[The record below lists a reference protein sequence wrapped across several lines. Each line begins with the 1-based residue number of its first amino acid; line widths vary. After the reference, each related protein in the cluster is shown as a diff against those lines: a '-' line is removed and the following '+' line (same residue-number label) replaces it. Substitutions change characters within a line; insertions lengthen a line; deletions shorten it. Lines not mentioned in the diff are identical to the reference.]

1 MARGA
6 RPLSADR
13 ISGRQG
19 RVTRLARPV
28 ASCYKDR
35 AENAPGRRVSRIFK
49 TIALTGKYRDPRV
62 GDSLLILARHL
73 AAKGVRVVLDPEIRM
88 EFPGIEV
95 EALAEPELVD
105 RADLVVA
112 VGGDGTM
119 LYASRLVAGR
129 DIPLL
134 GINRGRLGF
143 LADITPGEMLRRL
156 DEVLA
161 GDFDEERRMM
171 LEAVIDFGEHRS
183 RRALAL
189 NDVVV
194 QKRDTGRMLD
204 FENWVDGVYVNTHG
218 GDGLVI
224 ATPTGSTAYA
234 LSGGGPIV
242 HPSLEAITLVPICPH
257 TLSDRPIVIRGDSR
271 IEVRVL
277 PRPDTRAEVSCDGQA
292 LGDLGAGASLQ
303 VRAAEERV
311 LLIHPR
317 GHDYFRLLRSKLHWG
332 RGSHSRFDGTAES

>member
-1 MARGA
+1 M
-6 RPLSADR
+6 S
-13 ISGRQG
+13 
-19 RVTRLARPV
+19 
-28 ASCYKDR
+28 
-35 AENAPGRRVSRIFK
+35 RRFK

-62 GDSLLILARHL
+62 GDSMLILARHL
-73 AAKGVRVVLDPEIRM
+73 ADAGVRVLLDPGIRM
-88 EFPGIEV
+88 DFPGIAV
-95 EALAEPELVD
+95 ESLPDAELAEA
-105 RADLVVA
+105 ADLVVA
-112 VGGDGTM
+112 IGGDGTM
-119 LYASRLVAGR
+119 LYASRLVAGC
-129 DIPLL
+129 DVPLL

-161 GDFDEERRMM
+161 GDYEEERRLM
-171 LEAVIDFGEHRS
+171 LEAVIENGGEP

-189 NDVVV
+189 NDVVL

-204 FENWVDGVYVNTHG
+204 FENWVNGVYVNTHG

-257 TLSDRPIVIRGDSR
+257 TLSDRPIVIRADAQ
-271 IEVRVL
+271 IEIRVL
-277 PRPDTRAEVSCDGQA
+277 ERPDTRAEVSCDGQP
-292 LGDLGAGASLQ
+292 LGELAAGERLL
-303 VRAAEERV
+303 VRAATERV
-311 LLIHPR
+311 VLVHPR

-332 RGSHSRFDGTAES
+332 RGSQSRFDGSSEA

>member
-1 MARGA
+1 M
-6 RPLSADR
+6 S
-13 ISGRQG
+13 
-19 RVTRLARPV
+19 
-28 ASCYKDR
+28 
-35 AENAPGRRVSRIFK
+35 RRFG

-62 GDSLLILARHL
+62 GDSMLILARHL
-73 AAKGVRVVLDPEIRM
+73 DASGIRVLLDPAVRM
-88 EFPGIEV
+88 EFPGVPVRSVSES
-95 EALAEPELVD
+95 ELAEA
-105 RADLVVA
+105 ADLVIA

-129 DIPLL
+129 DVPLL

-161 GDFDEERRMM
+161 GNYDEDRRLM
-171 LEAVIDFGEHRS
+171 LEAVIDNGEAPA

-194 QKRDTGRMLD
+194 QKHATGRMLD
-204 FENWVDGVYVNTHG
+204 FENWVNGVYVNTHG

-234 LSGGGPIV
+234 LSGGGPII
-242 HPSLEAITLVPICPH
+242 HPSLDAITLVPICPH
-257 TLSDRPIVIRGDSR
+257 TLSDRPIVIRADAR

-277 PRPDTRAEVSCDGQA
+277 ERPDTRAEVACDGLP
-292 LGDLGAGASLQ
+292 LGELAAGECLL
-303 VRAAEERV
+303 VRAAAERV
-311 LLIHPR
+311 VLIHPR

-332 RGSHSRFDGTAES
+332 RGSQSRFDGTTEN

>member
-1 MARGA
+1 MSQRF
-6 RPLSADR
+6 
-13 ISGRQG
+13 
-19 RVTRLARPV
+19 
-28 ASCYKDR
+28 
-35 AENAPGRRVSRIFK
+35 E

-62 GDSLLILARHL
+62 GDSMLILARHL
-73 AAKGVRVVLDPEIRM
+73 AAAGARVLLDPEIHM

-95 EALAEPELVD
+95 ESLPETELAEA
-105 RADLVVA
+105 ADLVIA

-161 GDFDEERRMM
+161 GDYDEDRRLM
-171 LEAVIDFGEHRS
+171 LEAVIDKDGEAP

-189 NDVVV
+189 NDVVL

-204 FENWVDGVYVNTHG
+204 FENWVDGIYVNTHG
-218 GDGLVI
+218 GDGIVI

-234 LSGGGPIV
+234 LSGGGPII
-242 HPSLEAITLVPICPH
+242 HPSLDAITLVPICPH
-257 TLSDRPIVIRGDSR
+257 TLSDRPIVIRADSR
-271 IEVRVL
+271 IEIRVL
-277 PRPDTRAEVSCDGQA
+277 DRPDTRAEVACDGVP
-292 LGDLGAGASLQ
+292 LGELAAGARLR
-303 VRAAEERV
+303 VRAAREQV
-311 LLIHPR
+311 MLIHPR

-332 RGSHSRFDGTAES
+332 RGSQSRFDGATEA

>member
-1 MARGA
+1 M
-6 RPLSADR
+6 
-13 ISGRQG
+13 
-19 RVTRLARPV
+19 
-28 ASCYKDR
+28 
-35 AENAPGRRVSRIFK
+35 
-49 TIALTGKYRDPRV
+49 
-62 GDSLLILARHL
+62 LILARHL
-73 AAKGVRVVLDPEIRM
+73 ADAGVRVLLDPGILM
-88 EFPGIEV
+88 DFPGIAV
-95 EALAEPELVD
+95 ESLPDAELAEA
-105 RADLVVA
+105 ADLVVA
-112 VGGDGTM
+112 IGGDGTM

-129 DIPLL
+129 DVPLL

-161 GDFDEERRMM
+161 GEYEEERRLM
-171 LEAVIDFGEHRS
+171 LEAVIENGGEP

-189 NDVVV
+189 NDVVL

-204 FENWVDGVYVNTHG
+204 FENWVNGMYVNTHG

-257 TLSDRPIVIRGDSR
+257 TLSDRPIVIRADAQ
-271 IEVRVL
+271 IEIRVL
-277 PRPDTRAEVSCDGQA
+277 ERPDTRAEVSCDGQP
-292 LGDLGAGASLQ
+292 LGELAAGERLL
-303 VRAAEERV
+303 VRAATERV
-311 LLIHPR
+311 VLVHPR

-332 RGSHSRFDGTAES
+332 RGSQSRFDGSSEA

>member
-1 MARGA
+1 M
-6 RPLSADR
+6 
-13 ISGRQG
+13 
-19 RVTRLARPV
+19 
-28 ASCYKDR
+28 
-35 AENAPGRRVSRIFK
+35 NRRFQ
-49 TIALTGKYRDPRV
+49 TIALTGKYREPRV
-62 GDSLLILARHL
+62 ADSMMILARHL
-73 AAKGVRVVLDPEIRM
+73 AASGVRVLLDPGVKL
-88 EFPGIEV
+88 EFPGVPV
-95 EALAEPELVD
+95 ETLPEAALGEA
-105 RADLVVA
+105 ADLVIA

-129 DIPLL
+129 DLPLL

-161 GDFDEERRMM
+161 GEYEQEHRLM
-171 LEAVIDFGEHRS
+171 LEATIDNGGPP

-189 NDVVV
+189 NDVVL

-204 FENWVDGVYVNTHG
+204 FENWVNGVYVNTHA

-242 HPSLEAITLVPICPH
+242 HPNLEAITLVPICPH
-257 TLSDRPIVIRGDSR
+257 TLSDRPIVIRADSR
-271 IEVRVL
+271 IEVRIL
-277 PRPDTRAEVSCDGQA
+277 ERPDTSAEVACDGMP
-292 LGDLGAGASLQ
+292 LGELKTGDRLL
-303 VRAAEERV
+303 VRAAKERV

-332 RGSHSRFDGTAES
+332 RGSHSRFDGPVES

>member
-1 MARGA
+1 M
-6 RPLSADR
+6 S
-13 ISGRQG
+13 
-19 RVTRLARPV
+19 
-28 ASCYKDR
+28 
-35 AENAPGRRVSRIFK
+35 RRFK
-49 TIALTGKYRDPRV
+49 TIAVTGKYRDPRV
-62 GDSLLILARHL
+62 GDSILILARHL
-73 AAKGVRVVLDPEIRM
+73 AAAGVHVLLDPAVTLDLAD
-88 EFPGIEV
+88 IEV
-95 EALAEPELVD
+95 ETVPEEEFAAT
-105 RADLVVA
+105 ADLVIA

-161 GDFDEERRMM
+161 GDYDEDRRLM
-171 LEAVIDFGEHRS
+171 LEAVIGNGAEPP

-189 NDVVV
+189 NDVVI
-194 QKRDTGRMLD
+194 QKRETGRMLD
-204 FENWVDGVYVNTHG
+204 FENWIDGVYVNTHG

-234 LSGGGPIV
+234 LSGGGPII
-242 HPSLEAITLVPICPH
+242 HPALDAITLVPICPH
-257 TLSDRPIVIRGDSR
+257 TLSDRPIVVRADAR

-277 PRPDTRAEVSCDGQA
+277 ERPDTRAEVACDGLPLGELAAGERLLVQA
-292 LGDLGAGASLQ
+292 
-303 VRAAEERV
+303 AAEQV
-311 LLIHPR
+311 VLIHPR

-332 RGSHSRFDGTAES
+332 RGSQSRFDGPSES

>member
-1 MARGA
+1 M
-6 RPLSADR
+6 
-13 ISGRQG
+13 
-19 RVTRLARPV
+19 
-28 ASCYKDR
+28 
-35 AENAPGRRVSRIFK
+35 SRSFK

-62 GDSLLILARHL
+62 GDSMLILARHL
-73 AAKGVRVVLDPEIRM
+73 AAAGVRILLDPEVRM
-88 EFPGIEV
+88 EFPGAAV
-95 EALAEPELVD
+95 ETLPEEELGGA
-105 RADLVVA
+105 ADLVIA

-129 DIPLL
+129 DVPLL

-161 GDFDEERRMM
+161 GDYEEERRLM
-171 LEAVIDFGEHRS
+171 LEAVIDNGDAPP

-189 NDVVV
+189 NDVVL

-234 LSGGGPIV
+234 LSGGGPII
-242 HPSLEAITLVPICPH
+242 HPSLDAIALVPICPH
-257 TLSDRPIVIRGDSR
+257 TLSDRPIVIRADAH

-277 PRPDTRAEVSCDGQA
+277 PRPDTRAEVSCDGLP
-292 LGDLGAGASLQ
+292 LGELAAGERLS
-303 VRAAEERV
+303 VAAARERV
-311 LLIHPR
+311 VLIHPR

-332 RGSHSRFDGTAES
+332 RGSLSRFDGTADD

>member
-1 MARGA
+1 M
-6 RPLSADR
+6 
-13 ISGRQG
+13 
-19 RVTRLARPV
+19 
-28 ASCYKDR
+28 
-35 AENAPGRRVSRIFK
+35 SRSFQ

-62 GDSLLILARHL
+62 ADSLLILARHL
-73 AAKGVRVVLDPEIRM
+73 AAAGVRVLLDPAVRM
-88 EFPGIEV
+88 DLPGV
-95 EALAEPELVD
+95 AVGSPPESGFCTT
-105 RADLVVA
+105 ADLVIA

-119 LYASRLVAGR
+119 LYASRLVAGC
-129 DIPLL
+129 DVPLL

-143 LADITPGEMLRRL
+143 LADIMPGEMLRRL

-161 GDFDEERRMM
+161 GDFVEERRMM
-171 LEAVIDFGEHRS
+171 LEATIDNSDGPP

-194 QKRDTGRMLD
+194 QKRHTGRMID

-242 HPSLEAITLVPICPH
+242 HPSLEALTLVPICPH
-257 TLSDRPIVIRGDSR
+257 TLSDRPIVIRADAK

-277 PRPDTRAEVSCDGQA
+277 ERPDAEADVACDGVA
-292 LGDLGAGASLQ
+292 LGELSSGECLR

-311 LLIHPR
+311 VLIHPR

-332 RGSHSRFDGTAES
+332 RGSQSRYDAAPDA

>member
-1 MARGA
+1 MSQR
-6 RPLSADR
+6 
-13 ISGRQG
+13 
-19 RVTRLARPV
+19 
-28 ASCYKDR
+28 
-35 AENAPGRRVSRIFK
+35 FK

-62 GDSLLILARHL
+62 GDSMLILARHL
-73 AAKGVRVVLDPEIRM
+73 AGAGARVLLDPEIRM

-95 EALAEPELVD
+95 ESLPEAELAEA
-105 RADLVVA
+105 ADLVIA

-129 DIPLL
+129 EVPLL

-161 GDFDEERRMM
+161 GDYDEDRRLM
-171 LEAVIDFGEHRS
+171 LEAVIDKDGEAP

-189 NDVVV
+189 NDVVL

-204 FENWVDGVYVNTHG
+204 FENWVDGIYVNTHG
-218 GDGLVI
+218 GDGIVI

-234 LSGGGPIV
+234 LSGGGPII
-242 HPSLEAITLVPICPH
+242 HPSLDAITLVPICPH
-257 TLSDRPIVIRGDSR
+257 TLSDRPIVIRADSS
-271 IEVRVL
+271 IEIRVL
-277 PRPDTRAEVSCDGQA
+277 ERPDTRAEVACDGVP
-292 LGDLGAGASLQ
+292 LGELAAGARLR
-303 VRAAEERV
+303 VRAAREQV
-311 LLIHPR
+311 MLIHPR

-332 RGSHSRFDGTAES
+332 RGSQSRFDGASEA

>member
-1 MARGA
+1 MSQR
-6 RPLSADR
+6 
-13 ISGRQG
+13 
-19 RVTRLARPV
+19 
-28 ASCYKDR
+28 
-35 AENAPGRRVSRIFK
+35 FK

-62 GDSLLILARHL
+62 GDSMLILARHL
-73 AAKGVRVVLDPEIRM
+73 AAAGARVLLDPEIRM

-95 EALAEPELVD
+95 ESLPEAELAD
-105 RADLVVA
+105 AADLVIA

-129 DIPLL
+129 DVPLL

-161 GDFDEERRMM
+161 GDYDEDRRLM
-171 LEAVIDFGEHRS
+171 LEAVIDKDGEAP

-189 NDVVV
+189 NDVVL

-204 FENWVDGVYVNTHG
+204 FENWVDGIYVNTHG
-218 GDGLVI
+218 GDGIVI

-234 LSGGGPIV
+234 LSGGGPII
-242 HPSLEAITLVPICPH
+242 HPSLDAITLVPICPH
-257 TLSDRPIVIRGDSR
+257 TLSDRPIVIRADSS
-271 IEVRVL
+271 IEIRVL
-277 PRPDTRAEVSCDGQA
+277 ERPDTRAEVACDGVP
-292 LGDLGAGASLQ
+292 LGELAAGARLR
-303 VRAAEERV
+303 VRAAREQV
-311 LLIHPR
+311 MLIHPR

-332 RGSHSRFDGTAES
+332 RGSQSRFDGATEA

>member
-1 MARGA
+1 M
-6 RPLSADR
+6 
-13 ISGRQG
+13 
-19 RVTRLARPV
+19 
-28 ASCYKDR
+28 
-35 AENAPGRRVSRIFK
+35 NRRFN

-62 GDSLLILARHL
+62 ADSMLILARHL
-73 AAKGVRVVLDPEIRM
+73 AASGVRVLLDPKIHMDFQGTAVESLP
-88 EFPGIEV
+88 E
-95 EALAEPELVD
+95 EALSEA
-105 RADLVVA
+105 ADLVIA

-119 LYASRLVAGR
+119 LFASRLVAGH
-129 DIPLL
+129 DVPLL

-156 DEVLA
+156 DEVL
-161 GDFDEERRMM
+161 GGEYEEERRLM
-171 LEAVIDFGEHRS
+171 LEATIENGEPS

-189 NDVVV
+189 NDVVL

-257 TLSDRPIVIRGDSR
+257 TLSDRPIVIRADAQ
-271 IEVRVL
+271 IELRVL
-277 PRPDTRAEVSCDGQA
+277 ERPDTRAEVSCDGMP
-292 LGDLGAGASLQ
+292 LGELKAGDRLC
-303 VRAAEERV
+303 VRAAAERV
-311 LLIHPR
+311 VLIHPR

-332 RGSHSRFDGTAES
+332 RGSQSRFDGATD

>member
-1 MARGA
+1 M
-6 RPLSADR
+6 
-13 ISGRQG
+13 
-19 RVTRLARPV
+19 TR
-28 ASCYKDR
+28 S
-35 AENAPGRRVSRIFK
+35 FK

-62 GDSLLILARHL
+62 GDSMLILARHL
-73 AAKGVRVVLDPEIRM
+73 AAAGVRVLLDPEIRM
-88 EFPGIEV
+88 EFPGTAV
-95 EALAEPELVD
+95 ESLPEKDLAD
-105 RADLVVA
+105 AADLVVA

-129 DIPLL
+129 DLPLL

-161 GDFDEERRMM
+161 GEYDEERRLM
-171 LEAVIDFGEHRS
+171 LEAVIDNGDGTP

-189 NDVVV
+189 NDVVL

-204 FENWVDGVYVNTHG
+204 FENWVNGVYVNTHG

-234 LSGGGPIV
+234 LSGGGPII
-242 HPSLEAITLVPICPH
+242 HPSLDAITLVPICPH
-257 TLSDRPIVIRGDSR
+257 TLSDRPIVIRGDAR

-277 PRPDTRAEVSCDGQA
+277 ERPDTRAEVSCDGQP
-292 LGDLGAGASLQ
+292 LGELAAGQRLL

-311 LLIHPR
+311 VLIHPR

-332 RGSHSRFDGTAES
+332 RGSQSRFAGAPEG

>member
-1 MARGA
+1 M
-6 RPLSADR
+6 S
-13 ISGRQG
+13 
-19 RVTRLARPV
+19 
-28 ASCYKDR
+28 
-35 AENAPGRRVSRIFK
+35 RRFD

-62 GDSLLILARHL
+62 GDSMLILARHL
-73 AAKGVRVVLDPEIRM
+73 VAAGVRVLLDPDIKM
-88 EFPGIEV
+88 EFPDTEV
-95 EALAEPELVD
+95 ESLPEAKLA
-105 RADLVVA
+105 RAADLLVA

-119 LYASRLVAGR
+119 LYASRLVAGH
-129 DIPLL
+129 DLPLL

-161 GDFDEERRMM
+161 GDYDEDHRLM
-171 LEAVIDFGEHRS
+171 LEAVIDDGGAAP

-189 NDVVV
+189 NDVVL
-194 QKRDTGRMLD
+194 QKRETGRMLD
-204 FENWVDGVYVNTHG
+204 FENWVDGIYVNTHG

-242 HPSLEAITLVPICPH
+242 HPSLDAITLVPICPH
-257 TLSDRPIVIRGDSR
+257 TLSDRPIVIRADAR

-277 PRPDTRAEVSCDGQA
+277 ERPDTHAEVACDGLP
-292 LGDLGAGASLQ
+292 LGELAAGDRLLVHAAS
-303 VRAAEERV
+303 ERV
-311 LLIHPR
+311 VLIHPR

-332 RGSHSRFDGTAES
+332 RGSQSRFDGTTEG

>member
-1 MARGA
+1 MSR
-6 RPLSADR
+6 SFQ
-13 ISGRQG
+13 S
-19 RVTRLARPV
+19 V
-28 ASCYKDR
+28 A
-35 AENAPGRRVSRIFK
+35 V
-49 TIALTGKYRDPRV
+49 TGKYLDPRV
-62 GDSLLILARHL
+62 GDSILILAGHL
-73 AAKGVRVVLDPEIRM
+73 AASGLRVLIDADIKM
-88 EFPGIEV
+88 DFPGITV
-95 EALAEPELVD
+95 EPLPEAELAAT
-105 RADLVVA
+105 ADLVIA

-161 GDFDEERRMM
+161 GDYDEDRRLM
-171 LEAVIDFGEHRS
+171 LEAVIGNGTTQP

-194 QKRDTGRMLD
+194 QKRATGRMLD
-204 FENWVDGVYVNTHG
+204 FENWIDGVYVNTHG

-234 LSGGGPIV
+234 LSGGGPII
-242 HPSLEAITLVPICPH
+242 HPRLDAITLVPICPH
-257 TLSDRPIVIRGDSR
+257 TLSDRPIVIRADAQ
-271 IEVRVL
+271 IEIRVL
-277 PRPDTRAEVSCDGQA
+277 ERPETSADVACDGLP
-292 LGDLGAGASLQ
+292 LGELAAGERLI
-303 VRAAEERV
+303 VRAATEQV

-332 RGSHSRFDGTAES
+332 RGSHSRFDGPIEG

>member
-1 MARGA
+1 MNR
-6 RPLSADR
+6 S
-13 ISGRQG
+13 
-19 RVTRLARPV
+19 
-28 ASCYKDR
+28 
-35 AENAPGRRVSRIFK
+35 FK

-62 GDSLLILARHL
+62 GDSMLILARHL
-73 AAKGVRVVLDPEIRM
+73 AAAGVRVLLDPQIRM
-88 EFPGIEV
+88 DFPGTAV
-95 EALAEPELVD
+95 ESLPEDELAD
-105 RADLVVA
+105 AADLVVA

-129 DIPLL
+129 DVPLL

-161 GDFDEERRMM
+161 GDYDEEHRLM
-171 LEAVIDFGEHRS
+171 LEAVIDNGDGEP

-189 NDVVV
+189 NDVVL

-204 FENWVDGVYVNTHG
+204 FENWVNGIYVNTHG

-234 LSGGGPIV
+234 LSGGGPII

-257 TLSDRPIVIRGDSR
+257 TLSDRPIVIRSDAR

-277 PRPDTRAEVSCDGQA
+277 ERPDTRAEVACDGKPLGELAAGERLLVQA
-292 LGDLGAGASLQ
+292 
-303 VRAAEERV
+303 AAERV
-311 LLIHPR
+311 VLIHPR

-332 RGSHSRFDGTAES
+332 RGSQSRFDGASES

>member
-1 MARGA
+1 MSQR
-6 RPLSADR
+6 
-13 ISGRQG
+13 
-19 RVTRLARPV
+19 
-28 ASCYKDR
+28 
-35 AENAPGRRVSRIFK
+35 FK

-62 GDSLLILARHL
+62 GDSMLILARHL
-73 AAKGVRVVLDPEIRM
+73 AGAGARVLLDPEIRM

-95 EALAEPELVD
+95 ESLPEAELAAA
-105 RADLVVA
+105 ADLVIA

-129 DIPLL
+129 DVPLL

-161 GDFDEERRMM
+161 GDYDEDRRLM
-171 LEAVIDFGEHRS
+171 LEAVIDKDGEPP

-189 NDVVV
+189 NDVVL

-204 FENWVDGVYVNTHG
+204 FENWVDGLYVNTHG
-218 GDGLVI
+218 GDGIVI

-234 LSGGGPIV
+234 LSGGGPII
-242 HPSLEAITLVPICPH
+242 HPSLDAITLVPICPH
-257 TLSDRPIVIRGDSR
+257 TLSDRPIVIRADSS
-271 IEVRVL
+271 IEIRVL
-277 PRPDTRAEVSCDGQA
+277 ERPDTRAEVACDGFA
-292 LGDLGAGASLQ
+292 LGELGAGARLR
-303 VRAAEERV
+303 VRAAREQV
-311 LLIHPR
+311 MLIHPR

-332 RGSHSRFDGTAES
+332 RGSQSRFDGATEA